1 MNATLNI
8 GQKIDGYSVEKFI
21 KTSVDGSTESY
32 LVSDN
37 EGKKGMMK
45 LYTFNTSQLT
55 LECDVK
61 DVFVNSSSL
70 IPITANGNIQLNGT
84 DYRYYVREFLDGKRL
99 SDLIESGK
107 RYTWQDAKPIIL
119 QVLMALRHLHSHEP
133 AIIHNDITAHNIL
146 INDDDDNVQVYIIGM
161 GHLSH
166 RCNGKATFCTKDLN
180 NWCRAPETFKGIY
193 DEQSD
198 IFSVGAL
205 LHTMMEGFEPWG
217 IASDALGP
225 DVDKNQLKHIRSV
238 GDEIIDDMNLTDEQK
253 MILGK
258 MIALDY
264 DNRYRCVKDVIK
276 DLLKG
281 SVIENIKNDIARV
294 PQDQSYKM
302 LREIEEKMGG
312 EVVETTIKH
321 NKVTTHKGR
330 GFADVA
336 GMTDVKRMLYKDVM
350 FVMQNKEKAEK
361 YRLKAPNGALFYGP
375 PGCGKTFIAEKFA
388 EESHLNF
395 MMVKASDLGSIYIHG
410 TQGKIA
416 ELFEEA
422 AKKAPTVICF
432 DELDGMVPD
441 RSTIHNE
448 GASGEVNEFLSQLN
462 NCSERGIFVIGTS
475 NRPEKIDPAILR
487 TGRMDKMVYIPM
499 PDVEVRKEL
508 FKIHLDGRYC
518 DETIDLDELALKSEG
533 YVASDISF
541 MVNESA
547 LEAAM
552 TDVPISQDLV
562 LGEMRKARRSVTA
575 DDAIEYERMRKK
587 FEQHTPSQERRRIG
601 FK

>member
-8 GQKIDGYSVEKFI
+8 GQTIGNFCVEEFVKVS
-21 KTSVDGSTESY
+21 TQNGSESY
-32 LVSDN
+32 FVSDKG
-37 EGKKGMMK
+37 GKKALMK
-45 LYTFNTSQLT
+45 LYALDTEAHAV
-55 LECDVK
+55 ECNECAALPDNLG
-61 DVFVNSSSL
+61 F
-70 IPITANGNIQLNGT
+70 IPLLANDTIEYNGRS
-84 DYRYYVREFLDGKRL
+84 YRFIVREFVEAKRL
-99 SDLIESGK
+99 SDLIEEGK
-107 RYTWQDAKPIIL
+107 LYSWEQAIPIVL
-119 QVLMALRHLHSHEP
+119 QVLFALKHLHSQEP
-133 AIIHNDITAHNIL
+133 AIIHNDITARNIL
-146 INDDDDNVQVYIIGM
+146 IKEVDEKNQVYIIGM

-166 RCNGKATFCTKDLN
+166 RCNGRASFYTQDLN
-180 NWCRAPETFKGIY
+180 NWYRAPETFKGIY

-198 IFSVGAL
+198 IFSVGVL
-205 LHTMMEGFEPWG
+205 LHTMLEGFEPWG

-225 DVDKNQLKHIRSV
+225 DVDKNQLKHIRSI
-238 GDEIIDDMNLTDEQK
+238 GDEIIDDMHITDEQK
-253 MILGK
+253 NILGR

-264 DNRYRCVKDVIK
+264 DNRYRCVSDVIK
-276 DLLKG
+276 DITRGTVTESIRKTLSYSERRG
-281 SVIENIKNDIARV
+281 DSRIEVAIEKHINVEEIKPRV
-294 PQDQSYKM
+294 
-302 LREIEEKMGG
+302 GG
-312 EVVETTIKH
+312 
-321 NKVTTHKGR
+321 

-336 GMTDVKRMLYKDVM
+336 GMENVKSMLYKDVI
-350 FVMQNKEKAEK
+350 FVMQNKDKAVK

-416 ELFEEA
+416 ELFDEA

-499 PDVEVRKEL
+499 PDIEARKEL
-508 FKIHLDGRYC
+508 FKIHLADRYC
-518 DETIDLDELALKSEG
+518 DESIDLGELAKLSEG
-533 YVASDISF
+533 YVASDISY
-541 MVNESA
+541 MVNASA

-552 TDVPISQDLV
+552 ADVPISQEL
-562 LGEMRKARRSVTA
+562 LLAEMRKARRSVTQ
-575 DDAIEYERMRKK
+575 DDSANYERMRKK
-587 FEQHTPSQERRRIG
+587 FEQQTPRQERRRIG
-601 FK
+601 F

>member
-8 GQKIDGYSVEKFI
+8 GQTIDDFRIEEFAKVSADNH
-21 KTSVDGSTESY
+21 SESY
-32 LVSDN
+32 FVSGQD
-37 EGKKGMMK
+37 GKKALLK
-45 LYTFNTSQLT
+45 LYLDNAGD
-55 LECDVK
+55 DVVEYQAGK
-61 DVFVNSSSL
+61 VLPQSLSFVPMVASGS
-70 IPITANGNIQLNGT
+70 IEHNGCS
-84 DYRYYVREFLDGKRL
+84 YRYIVRDYVEAKRL
-99 SDLIESGK
+99 SDLIDEGK
-107 RYTWQDAKPIIL
+107 LYSWEQATPIIL
-119 QVLMALRHLHSHEP
+119 QVLVALKHLHSQEP
-133 AIIHNDITAHNIL
+133 AIIHNDITARNIL
-146 INDDDDNVQVYIIGM
+146 IKEEDENVRVYIIGI

-166 RCNGKATFCTKDLN
+166 RCNGRASFYTKDLN
-180 NWCRAPETFKGIY
+180 NWYRAPETFKGIY

-205 LHTMMEGFEPWG
+205 LHTMLEGFEPWG

-238 GDEIIDDMNLTDEQK
+238 GDEIIDDMHLTKEQK
-253 MILGK
+253 AILAK

-264 DNRYRCVKDVIK
+264 DHRYRSVDAVIK
-276 DLLKG
+276 DLKAG
-281 SVIENIKNDIARV
+281 SVSVDRENNTQKGTQTEESKMPRKVEERLGNEEANTSIGLSPK
-294 PQDQSYKM
+294 SY
-302 LREIEEKMGG
+302 
-312 EVVETTIKH
+312 T
-321 NKVTTHKGR
+321 GR

-336 GMTDVKRMLYKDVM
+336 GMESVKSMLYKDVM
-350 FVMQNKEKAEK
+350 FVMQNKEKAAK

-499 PDVEVRKEL
+499 PDVEARKEL
-508 FKIHLDGRYC
+508 FMIHLADRYC
-518 DETIDLDELALKSEG
+518 DESLDLDELAKQSDG

-541 MVNESA
+541 MVNASA

-552 TDVPISQDLV
+552 ADVPISQELV
-562 LGEMRKARRSVTA
+562 LAEMRKARRSVTQ
-575 DDAIEYERMRKK
+575 DDAADYERMRRK
-587 FEQHTPSQERRRIG
+587 FEQQTPRQERRRIG
-601 FK
+601 F

>member
-8 GQKIDGYSVEKFI
+8 GQKIDGYSVEKFV
-21 KTSVDGSTESY
+21 KTSADGSTESY

-37 EGKKGMMK
+37 EGKRGLMK
-45 LYTFNTSQLT
+45 LYTFNTSQHT
-55 LECDVK
+55 IEFNANN
-61 DVFVNSSSL
+61 VFANSSSL
-70 IPITANGNIQLNGT
+70 IPMTAEGCIQLNGT
-84 DYRYYVREFLDGKRL
+84 GYRYCVREFIDGKRL
-99 SDLIESGK
+99 SDLIEAGK
-107 RYTWQDAKPIIL
+107 RYTWKEAQPIIL
-119 QVLMALRHLHSHEP
+119 QVIMALRHLHSQEP
-133 AIIHNDITAHNIL
+133 AIIHNNITARNIL
-146 INDDDDNVQVYIIGM
+146 VKEDDNNVQVYIIGM

-180 NWCRAPETFKGIY
+180 NWYRAPETFKGIY

-205 LHTMMEGFEPWG
+205 LHTMLEGFEPWG

-225 DVDKNQLKHIRSV
+225 NVDKNQLKHIRSI
-238 GDEIIDDMNLTDEQK
+238 GDEVIDDMHITDEQK
-253 MILGK
+253 KILGR

-264 DNRYRCVKDVIK
+264 DNRYRSVSDVIK
-276 DLLKG
+276 DITKG
-281 SVIENIKNDIARV
+281 TVTESIKETLSYPERCDDGRV
-294 PQDQSYKM
+294 EP
-302 LREIEEKMGG
+302 
-312 EVVETTIKH
+312 VVEKHINAEVIKPR
-321 NKVTTHKGR
+321 VGG

-336 GMTDVKRMLYKDVM
+336 GMESVKSMLYKDVM
-350 FVMQNKEKAEK
+350 FVMQNKEKAAK

-416 ELFEEA
+416 ELFDEA

-499 PDVEVRKEL
+499 PDVEARKEL
-508 FKIHLDGRYC
+508 FKIHLADRYC
-518 DETIDLDELALKSEG
+518 DESIDLDELAKQSDG
-533 YVASDISF
+533 YVASDISY
-541 MVNESA
+541 MVNASA

-552 TDVPISQDLV
+552 ADVPISQELV
-562 LGEMRKARRSVTA
+562 LAEMRKARRSVTQ
-575 DDAIEYERMRKK
+575 DDAVEYERMRKK
-587 FEQHTPSQERRRIG
+587 FEQQTPRQERRRIG
-601 FK
+601 F

>member
-1 MNATLNI
+1 MNATLNLGQTI
-8 GQKIDGYSVEKFI
+8 GDFRVEEFVKASNENGGETYF
-21 KTSVDGSTESY
+21 
-32 LVSDN
+32 VSGRD
-37 EGKKGMMK
+37 GKKALMK
-45 LYTFNTSQLT
+45 LYAVETKAHTV
-55 LECDVK
+55 ECG
-61 DVFVNSSSL
+61 SASL
-70 IPITANGNIQLNGT
+70 LPQHLGFLPMVANGSIEHNGASYQYIVR
-84 DYRYYVREFLDGKRL
+84 DYVEAKRL
-99 SDLIESGK
+99 SDLIDEGK
-107 RYTWQDAKPIIL
+107 LYSWEQATPIVL
-119 QVLMALRHLHSHEP
+119 QVLVALKHLHSQEP
-133 AIIHNDITAHNIL
+133 AIIHNDITARNIL
-146 INDDDDNVQVYIIGM
+146 IKEEDENVRVYIIGM

-166 RCNGKATFCTKDLN
+166 RCNGRASFCTKELN
-180 NWCRAPETFKGIY
+180 NWYRAPETFKGIY

-205 LHTMMEGFEPWG
+205 LHTMLEGFEPWG

-225 DVDKNQLKHIRSV
+225 QVDKNHLKHIRSI
-238 GDEIIDDMNLTDEQK
+238 GDEIIDDMHLTNEQK
-253 MILGK
+253 AILAK

-264 DNRYRCVKDVIK
+264 DNRYRSVDVVIK
-276 DLLKG
+276 DLKAG
-281 SVIENIKNDIARV
+281 SVSVDRENNTNKGIQTEESKMPRKVEERLGNEEVNASIGLS
-294 PQDQSYKM
+294 PKSYT
-302 LREIEEKMGG
+302 GG
-312 EVVETTIKH
+312 
-321 NKVTTHKGR
+321 

-336 GMTDVKRMLYKDVM
+336 GMESVKSMLYKDVM
-350 FVMQNKEKAEK
+350 FVMQNNEKAAK

-499 PDVEVRKEL
+499 PDVEARKEL
-508 FKIHLDGRYC
+508 FKIHLADRYC
-518 DETIDLDELALKSEG
+518 DESIDLDELAKQSDG

-541 MVNESA
+541 MVNASA

-552 TDVPISQDLV
+552 ADVPISQELV
-562 LGEMRKARRSVTA
+562 LAEMRKARRSVTQ
-575 DDAIEYERMRKK
+575 DDAADYERMRKK
-587 FEQHTPSQERRRIG
+587 FEQQTPRQERRRIG
-601 FK
+601 F

>member
-1 MNATLNI
+1 MNAILNI
-8 GQKIDGYSVEKFI
+8 GQAIGDFRVEEFAKV
-21 KTSVDGSTESY
+21 SADNHSESY
-32 LVSDN
+32 FVSGQD
-37 EGKKGMMK
+37 GKKALLK
-45 LYTFNTSQLT
+45 LYLDNAGDDAVEYQAGKVLPQSLG
-55 LECDVK
+55 
-61 DVFVNSSSL
+61 FVPMVAS
-70 IPITANGNIQLNGT
+70 GNIEHNGCS
-84 DYRYYVREFLDGKRL
+84 YRYIVRDFIEGKRL
-99 SDLIESGK
+99 SDIIDEGK
-107 RYTWQDAKPIIL
+107 LYSWEKATQIVL
-119 QVLMALRHLHSHEP
+119 QVLVALKHLHSQEP
-133 AIIHNDITAHNIL
+133 AIIHNDITARNIL
-146 INDDDDNVQVYIIGM
+146 IKEENENVRVYIIGM

-166 RCNGKATFCTKDLN
+166 RCNGRASFYTKDLN
-180 NWCRAPETFKGIY
+180 NWYRAPETFKGIY

-205 LHTMMEGFEPWG
+205 LHTMLEGFEPWG

-225 DVDKNQLKHIRSV
+225 QVDKNHLKHIRSI
-238 GDEIIDDMNLTDEQK
+238 GDEIIDDMHLINEQK
-253 MILGK
+253 AILAK

-264 DNRYRCVKDVIK
+264 DHRYRSVDAVIK
-276 DLLKG
+276 DIKAG
-281 SVIENIKNDIARV
+281 SVSVDRENNTQKGTQTEESKMPRKVEERMGNEEANTSIGLSPK
-294 PQDQSYKM
+294 SYT
-302 LREIEEKMGG
+302 GG
-312 EVVETTIKH
+312 
-321 NKVTTHKGR
+321 

-336 GMTDVKRMLYKDVM
+336 GMESVKSMLYKDVM
-350 FVMQNKEKAEK
+350 FVMQNKEKAAK

-499 PDVEVRKEL
+499 PDVEARKEL
-508 FKIHLDGRYC
+508 FKIHLADRYC
-518 DETIDLDELALKSEG
+518 DESLDLDELAKQSDG

-541 MVNESA
+541 MVNASA

-552 TDVPISQDLV
+552 TDVPISQELV
-562 LGEMRKARRSVTA
+562 LAEMRKARRSVTQ
-575 DDAIEYERMRKK
+575 DDAADYERMRKK
-587 FEQHTPSQERRRIG
+587 FEQQTPRQERRRIG
-601 FK
+601 F

>member
-1 MNATLNI
+1 MNAILNI
-8 GQKIDGYSVEKFI
+8 GQAIGDFRVEEFAKV
-21 KTSVDGSTESY
+21 SADNHSESY
-32 LVSDN
+32 FVSGQD
-37 EGKKGMMK
+37 GKKALLK
-45 LYTFNTSQLT
+45 LYLDNAGDDAVEYQAGKVLPQSLG
-55 LECDVK
+55 
-61 DVFVNSSSL
+61 FVPMVAS
-70 IPITANGNIQLNGT
+70 GNIEHNGCS
-84 DYRYYVREFLDGKRL
+84 YRYIVRDFIEGKRL
-99 SDLIESGK
+99 SDIIDEGK
-107 RYTWQDAKPIIL
+107 LYSWEKATQIVL
-119 QVLMALRHLHSHEP
+119 QVLVALKHLHSQEP
-133 AIIHNDITAHNIL
+133 AIIHNDITARNIL
-146 INDDDDNVQVYIIGM
+146 IKEENENVRVYIIGM

-166 RCNGKATFCTKDLN
+166 RCNGRASFYTKDLN
-180 NWCRAPETFKGIY
+180 NWYRAPETFKGIY

-205 LHTMMEGFEPWG
+205 LHTMLEGFEPWG

-225 DVDKNQLKHIRSV
+225 QVDKNHLKHIRSI
-238 GDEIIDDMNLTDEQK
+238 GDEIIDDMHLINEQK
-253 MILGK
+253 AILAK

-264 DNRYRCVKDVIK
+264 DHRYRSVDAVIK
-276 DLLKG
+276 DIKAG
-281 SVIENIKNDIARV
+281 SVSVDRENNTQKGTQTEESKMPRKVEERMGNEEANTSIGLSPK
-294 PQDQSYKM
+294 SYT
-302 LREIEEKMGG
+302 GG
-312 EVVETTIKH
+312 
-321 NKVTTHKGR
+321 

-336 GMTDVKRMLYKDVM
+336 GMESVKSMLYKDVM
-350 FVMQNKEKAEK
+350 FVMQNKEKAAK

-499 PDVEVRKEL
+499 PDVEARKEL
-508 FKIHLDGRYC
+508 FKIHLADRYC
-518 DETIDLDELALKSEG
+518 DESLDLDELAKQSDG

-541 MVNESA
+541 MVNASA

-552 TDVPISQDLV
+552 TDVPISQELV
-562 LGEMRKARRSVTA
+562 LAEMRKARRSVTQ
-575 DDAIEYERMRKK
+575 DDAADYERMRKK
-587 FEQHTPSQERRRIG
+587 FEQHTPRQERRRIG
-601 FK
+601 F

>member
-8 GQKIDGYSVEKFI
+8 GQKIDGYSVEKFV
-21 KTSVDGSTESY
+21 KTSADGSTESY
-32 LVSDN
+32 LVSDC
-37 EGKKGMMK
+37 EGKRGMMK
-45 LYTFNTSQLT
+45 LFTFNTGQHSI
-55 LECDVK
+55 ECDAK
-61 DVFVNSSSL
+61 DIFAHSSSL
-70 IPITANGNIQLNGT
+70 VPMTADGSIQLKGT
-84 DYRYYVREFLDGKRL
+84 DFRYIVREYIDAKRL
-99 SDLIESGK
+99 SDLIEAGK
-107 RYTWQDAKPIIL
+107 RYTWKEAQPIIL
-119 QVLMALRHLHSHEP
+119 QVIMALRHLHSQEP
-133 AIIHNDITAHNIL
+133 AIIHNDITARNIL
-146 INDDDDNVQVYIIGM
+146 VKEDDNNVQVYIIGM

-166 RCNGKATFCTKDLN
+166 RCNGRASFCTKDLN
-180 NWCRAPETFKGIY
+180 NWYRAPETFKGIY

-205 LHTMMEGFEPWG
+205 LHTMLEGFEPWG
-217 IASDALGP
+217 ITSDALGP
-225 DVDKNQLKHIRSV
+225 DVDKNQLKHIRTV
-238 GDEIIDDMNLTDEQK
+238 GDEIIDDMHLTKEQK
-253 MILGK
+253 VILAK

-264 DNRYRCVKDVIK
+264 DERYRNVNDVIK
-276 DLLKG
+276 DLPRGTVAEPSKESLAHTEHRGNG
-281 SVIENIKNDIARV
+281 SVESAIEKRINTDEIKPRT
-294 PQDQSYKM
+294 
-302 LREIEEKMGG
+302 GG
-312 EVVETTIKH
+312 
-321 NKVTTHKGR
+321 

-336 GMTDVKRMLYKDVM
+336 GMESVKSMLYKDVM
-350 FVMQNKEKAEK
+350 FVMQNKEKAAK

-422 AKKAPTVICF
+422 AKKAPAVICF

-499 PDVEVRKEL
+499 PDVEARKEL
-508 FKIHLDGRYC
+508 FKIHLADRYC
-518 DETIDLDELALKSEG
+518 DESIDLDELAKQSDG
-533 YVASDISF
+533 YVASDICF
-541 MVNESA
+541 MVNASA
-547 LEAAM
+547 LEAAIA
-552 TDVPISQDLV
+552 DVPISQELV
-562 LGEMRKARRSVTA
+562 IAEMRKARRSVTQ
-575 DDAIEYERMRKK
+575 DDAADYERMRKK
-587 FEQHTPSQERRRIG
+587 FEQQTPRQERRRIG
-601 FK
+601 F

>member
-1 MNATLNI
+1 MGGTFKVLQSISMSA
-8 GQKIDGYSVEKFI
+8 DG
-21 KTSVDGSTESY
+21 
-32 LVSDN
+32 
-37 EGKKGMMK
+37 
-45 LYTFNTSQLT
+45 
-55 LECDVK
+55 C
-61 DVFVNSSSL
+61 
-70 IPITANGNIQLNGT
+70 IQLNGT
-84 DYRYYVREFLDGKRL
+84 DYRYCVREFIDGKRL
-99 SDLIESGK
+99 SDLIEAGK
-107 RYTWQDAKPIIL
+107 RYTWQEAQPIIL
-119 QVLMALRHLHSHEP
+119 QVLMALRHLHSQEP
-133 AIIHNDITAHNIL
+133 AIIHNDITARNIL
-146 INDDDDNVQVYIIGM
+146 VKEDDDNVQVYIIGM

-180 NWCRAPETFKGIY
+180 NWYRAPETFKGIY

-205 LHTMMEGFEPWG
+205 LHTMLLGFEPWG
-217 IASDALGP
+217 VASDALGP
-225 DVDKNQLKHIRSV
+225 NVDKNQLKHIRSV
-238 GDEIIDDMNLTDEQK
+238 GDEIIDDMDLTDEQK
-253 MILGK
+253 MILSK

-264 DNRYRCVKDVIK
+264 DKRYRCVKDVIK

-281 SVIENIKNDIARV
+281 SVIENIKNDIVRA

-302 LREIEEKMGG
+302 PREIEEKLRH
-312 EVVETTIKH
+312 ETVETTIEH
-321 NKVTTHKGR
+321 NMATVHKGR

-336 GMTDVKRMLYKDVM
+336 GMADVKHMLYKDVM
-350 FVMQNKEKAEK
+350 FVMQNKEKAAR

-499 PDVEVRKEL
+499 PDVEARKEL
-508 FKIHLDGRYC
+508 FKIHLADRYC
-518 DETIDLDELALKSEG
+518 DESIDLDELAKQSDG

-541 MVNESA
+541 MVNASA

-552 TDVPISQDLV
+552 ADVPISQELV
-562 LGEMRKARRSVTA
+562 IAEMRKARRSVTQ
-575 DDAIEYERMRKK
+575 DDAADYERMRKK
-587 FEQHTPSQERRRIG
+587 FEQQTPRQERRRIG
-601 FK
+601 F

>member
-1 MNATLNI
+1 MNAILNI
-8 GQKIDGYSVEKFI
+8 GQAIGDFRVEEFAKV
-21 KTSVDGSTESY
+21 SADNHSESY
-32 LVSDN
+32 FVSGQD
-37 EGKKGMMK
+37 GKKALLK
-45 LYTFNTSQLT
+45 LYLDNAGDDAVEYQAGKVLPQSLG
-55 LECDVK
+55 
-61 DVFVNSSSL
+61 FVPMVAS
-70 IPITANGNIQLNGT
+70 GNIEHNGCS
-84 DYRYYVREFLDGKRL
+84 YRYIVRDFIEGKRL
-99 SDLIESGK
+99 SDIIDEGK
-107 RYTWQDAKPIIL
+107 LYSWEKATQIVL
-119 QVLMALRHLHSHEP
+119 QVLVALKHLHSQEP
-133 AIIHNDITAHNIL
+133 AIIHNDITARNIL
-146 INDDDDNVQVYIIGM
+146 IKEENENVRVYIIGM

-166 RCNGKATFCTKDLN
+166 RCNGRASFYTKDLN
-180 NWCRAPETFKGIY
+180 NWYRAPETFKGIY

-205 LHTMMEGFEPWG
+205 LHTMLEGFEPWG

-225 DVDKNQLKHIRSV
+225 QVDKNHLKHIRTV
-238 GDEIIDDMNLTDEQK
+238 DDEIIDDMHLINEQK
-253 MILGK
+253 AILAK

-264 DNRYRCVKDVIK
+264 DHRYRSVDAVIK
-276 DLLKG
+276 DIKAG
-281 SVIENIKNDIARV
+281 SVSVDRENNTQKGTQTEESKMPRKVEERMGNEEANTSIGLSPK
-294 PQDQSYKM
+294 SYT
-302 LREIEEKMGG
+302 GG
-312 EVVETTIKH
+312 
-321 NKVTTHKGR
+321 

-336 GMTDVKRMLYKDVM
+336 GMDSVKSMLYKDVM
-350 FVMQNKEKAEK
+350 FVMQNKEKAAK

-499 PDVEVRKEL
+499 PDVEARKEL
-508 FKIHLDGRYC
+508 FKIHLADRYC
-518 DETIDLDELALKSEG
+518 DESIDLDELAKQSDG

-541 MVNESA
+541 MVNASA

-552 TDVPISQDLV
+552 ADVPISQELV
-562 LGEMRKARRSVTA
+562 IAEMRKARRSVTQ
-575 DDAIEYERMRKK
+575 DDAADYERMRKK
-587 FEQHTPSQERRRIG
+587 FEQQTPRQERRRIG
-601 FK
+601 F

>member
-1 MNATLNI
+1 MNTTLNI
-8 GQKIDGYSVEKFI
+8 GQKIDGYSVEKFV
-21 KTSVDGSTESY
+21 KTSADGSTESY

-37 EGKKGMMK
+37 EGKRGLMK
-45 LYTFNTSQLT
+45 LYAFNTSQHSI
-55 LECDVK
+55 EFK
-61 DVFVNSSSL
+61 AKNVFAISSSL
-70 IPITANGNIQLNGT
+70 ISMSADGCIQLNGT
-84 DYRYYVREFLDGKRL
+84 DYRYCVREFIDGKRL
-99 SDLIESGK
+99 SDLIEAGK
-107 RYTWQDAKPIIL
+107 RYTWQEAQPIIL
-119 QVLMALRHLHSHEP
+119 QVLMALRHLHSQEP
-133 AIIHNDITAHNIL
+133 AIIHNDITARNIL
-146 INDDDDNVQVYIIGM
+146 IKEDDDNVQVYIIGM

-166 RCNGKATFCTKDLN
+166 RCNGKATFYTKDLN
-180 NWCRAPETFKGIY
+180 NWYRAPETFKGIY

-205 LHTMMEGFEPWG
+205 LHTMLLGFEPWG
-217 IASDALGP
+217 VASDALGP
-225 DVDKNQLKHIRSV
+225 NVDKNQLKYIRSV
-238 GDEIIDDMNLTDEQK
+238 GDEIIDDMDLTDEQK
-253 MILGK
+253 MILSK

-264 DNRYRCVKDVIK
+264 DKRYRCVKDVIK
-276 DLLKG
+276 GLLKG
-281 SVIENIKNDIARV
+281 SVIENIKNDIILA
-294 PQDQSYKM
+294 PQDHSYKM
-302 LREIEEKMGG
+302 PREIEERLSD
-312 EVVETTIKH
+312 ETVEKTIEH
-321 NKVTTHKGR
+321 NMATVHKGR

-336 GMTDVKRMLYKDVM
+336 GMADVKHMLYKDVM
-350 FVMQNKEKAEK
+350 FVMQNKEKAER

-499 PDVEVRKEL
+499 PDVEARKEL
-508 FKIHLDGRYC
+508 FKIHLADRYC
-518 DETIDLDELALKSEG
+518 DESIDLDELAKQSDG

-541 MVNESA
+541 MVNASA

-552 TDVPISQDLV
+552 ADVPISQELV
-562 LGEMRKARRSVTA
+562 IAEMRKARRSVTQ
-575 DDAIEYERMRKK
+575 DDAADYERMRKK
-587 FEQHTPSQERRRIG
+587 FEQQTPRQERRRIG
-601 FK
+601 F

>member
-8 GQKIDGYSVEKFI
+8 GQKIDGYSVEKFV
-21 KTSVDGSTESY
+21 KTSADGSTESY

-37 EGKKGMMK
+37 EGKRGLMK
-45 LYTFNTSQLT
+45 LYAFNTSQHSI
-55 LECDVK
+55 EFK
-61 DVFVNSSSL
+61 AKNVFANSSSL
-70 IPITANGNIQLNGT
+70 ISMSADGCIQLNGT
-84 DYRYYVREFLDGKRL
+84 DYRYCVREFIDGKRL
-99 SDLIESGK
+99 SDLIEAGK
-107 RYTWQDAKPIIL
+107 RYTWQEALPIIL
-119 QVLMALRHLHSHEP
+119 QVLMALRHLHSQEP
-133 AIIHNDITAHNIL
+133 AIIHNDITARNIL
-146 INDDDDNVQVYIIGM
+146 IKEDDNNVQVYIIGM

-166 RCNGKATFCTKDLN
+166 RCNGRASFCTKDLN
-180 NWCRAPETFKGIY
+180 NWYRAPETFKGIY

-205 LHTMMEGFEPWG
+205 LHTMLEGFEPWG
-217 IASDALGP
+217 IASDALGQQ
-225 DVDKNQLKHIRSV
+225 VDKNHLKHIRSV
-238 GDEIIDDMNLTDEQK
+238 GDEIIDDMHLTKEQK
-253 MILGK
+253 AILAK

-264 DNRYRCVKDVIK
+264 DHRYRSVDAVIK
-276 DLLKG
+276 DIKAG
-281 SVIENIKNDIARV
+281 SVSVDRENNTQKGTQTEESKMPRKVEERMGNEEANTSIGLSPK
-294 PQDQSYKM
+294 SYT
-302 LREIEEKMGG
+302 GG
-312 EVVETTIKH
+312 
-321 NKVTTHKGR
+321 

-336 GMTDVKRMLYKDVM
+336 GMESVKSMLYKDVM
-350 FVMQNKEKAEK
+350 FVMQNKEKAAK

-499 PDVEVRKEL
+499 PDVEARKEL
-508 FKIHLDGRYC
+508 FKIHLADRCC
-518 DETIDLDELALKSEG
+518 DESIDLDELAKQSDG

-541 MVNESA
+541 MVNASA

-552 TDVPISQDLV
+552 ADVPISQELV
-562 LGEMRKARRSVTA
+562 LAEMRKARRSVTQ
-575 DDAIEYERMRKK
+575 DDAADYERMRKK
-587 FEQHTPSQERRRIG
+587 FEQQTPRQERRRIG
-601 FK
+601 F

>member
-1 MNATLNI
+1 MKATLNI
-8 GQKIDGYSVEKFI
+8 GQTIGEFRIEEFI
-21 KTSVDGSTESY
+21 KTSTDSHSESY
-32 LVSDN
+32 FVSSQD
-37 EGKKGMMK
+37 GKKALLK
-45 LYTFNTSQLT
+45 LYTENAKD
-55 LECDVK
+55 DVVEYQTGK
-61 DVFVNSSSL
+61 VLPQSLGFVPVVANGTIEHNGSSYQYIVRDFVN
-70 IPITANGNIQLNGT
+70 A
-84 DYRYYVREFLDGKRL
+84 KRL
-99 SDLIESGK
+99 SNLIDKGK
-107 RYTWQDAKPIIL
+107 LYSWEQATPIVL
-119 QVLMALRHLHSHEP
+119 QVLVALKHLHSQEP
-133 AIIHNDITAHNIL
+133 AIIHNDITARNIL
-146 INDDDDNVQVYIIGM
+146 IKEEDENVRVYIIGM

-166 RCNGKATFCTKDLN
+166 RCNGRANFCTKDLN
-180 NWCRAPETFKGIY
+180 NWYRAPETFKGIY

-205 LHTMMEGFEPWG
+205 LHTMLEGFEPWG

-225 DVDKNQLKHIRSV
+225 QVDKNHLKHIRSI
-238 GDEIIDDMNLTDEQK
+238 GDEIIDDMHLTKGQK
-253 MILGK
+253 AILAK

-264 DNRYRCVKDVIK
+264 DHRYRSVDAVIK
-276 DLLKG
+276 DLKTG
-281 SVIENIKNDIARV
+281 SVSVDRENNTNKGIQTEA
-294 PQDQSYKM
+294 PKM
-302 LREIEEKMGG
+302 PHKVEERLGNEEANTSIGLSPKPYTGG
-312 EVVETTIKH
+312 
-321 NKVTTHKGR
+321 

-336 GMTDVKRMLYKDVM
+336 GMESVKSMLYKDVM
-350 FVMQNKEKAEK
+350 FVMQNKEKAAK
-361 YRLKAPNGALFYGP
+361 YRLKVPNGALFYGP

-432 DELDGMVPD
+432 DELDGMAPD
-441 RSTIHNE
+441 RSTINNE

-499 PDVEVRKEL
+499 PDVEARKEL
-508 FKIHLDGRYC
+508 FKIHLADRYC
-518 DETIDLDELALKSEG
+518 DESLDLDELAKQSDG

-541 MVNESA
+541 MVNASA

-552 TDVPISQDLV
+552 ADVPISQELV
-562 LGEMRKARRSVTA
+562 LEEIRKARRSVTQ
-575 DDAIEYERMRKK
+575 DDAADYECMRKK
-587 FEQHTPSQERRRIG
+587 FEQQTPRQERQKIG
-601 FK
+601 F

>member
-8 GQKIDGYSVEKFI
+8 GQTIGDYRVE
-21 KTSVDGSTESY
+21 E
-32 LVSDN
+32 LVKASDEN
-37 EGKKGMMK
+37 GGETYFVSGRDGKKALMK
-45 LYTFNTSQLT
+45 LYAVEAEAHAIECGSTALSQNLG
-55 LECDVK
+55 
-61 DVFVNSSSL
+61 FVPMVASGS
-70 IPITANGNIQLNGT
+70 IEHNGCS
-84 DYRYYVREFLDGKRL
+84 YRYIVRDYVEAKRL
-99 SDLIESGK
+99 SDLIDEGK
-107 RYTWQDAKPIIL
+107 LYSWEQATPIVL
-119 QVLMALRHLHSHEP
+119 QVLVALKHLHSQEP
-133 AIIHNDITAHNIL
+133 AIIHNDITARNIL
-146 INDDDDNVQVYIIGM
+146 IKEEDENVRVYIIGM

-180 NWCRAPETFKGIY
+180 NWYRAPETFKGIY

-205 LHTMMEGFEPWG
+205 LHTMLEGFEPWG

-225 DVDKNQLKHIRSV
+225 DVDKNHLKHIRSV
-238 GDEIIDDMNLTDEQK
+238 GDEIIDDMHLTKEQK
-253 MILGK
+253 AILAK

-264 DNRYRCVKDVIK
+264 DNRYRTVNDVIK
-276 DLLKG
+276 DLTKG
-281 SVIENIKNDIARV
+281 NVTESIRETLSHSERRGDSRVEPTIEKHINAEEIKPRI
-294 PQDQSYKM
+294 
-302 LREIEEKMGG
+302 GG
-312 EVVETTIKH
+312 
-321 NKVTTHKGR
+321 

-336 GMTDVKRMLYKDVM
+336 GMESVKSMLYKDVM
-350 FVMQNKEKAEK
+350 FVMQNKEKAAK

-475 NRPEKIDPAILR
+475 NCPEKIDPAILR

-499 PDVEVRKEL
+499 PDVEARKEL
-508 FKIHLDGRYC
+508 FKIHLADRYC
-518 DETIDLDELALKSEG
+518 DESIDLEELAKQSDG
-533 YVASDISF
+533 YVASDISY
-541 MVNESA
+541 MVNASA

-552 TDVPISQDLV
+552 ADVPISQELV
-562 LGEMRKARRSVTA
+562 LAEMRKARRSVTQ
-575 DDAIEYERMRKK
+575 DDAADYERMRKK
-587 FEQHTPSQERRRIG
+587 FEQQTPRQERRRIG
-601 FK
+601 F

>member
-8 GQKIDGYSVEKFI
+8 GQKIDGYSVEKFV
-21 KTSVDGSTESY
+21 KTSADGSTESY

-37 EGKKGMMK
+37 EGKRGLMK
-45 LYTFNTSQLT
+45 LYAFNTSQHSI
-55 LECDVK
+55 EFK
-61 DVFVNSSSL
+61 AKNVFANSSSL
-70 IPITANGNIQLNGT
+70 ISMSADGCIQLNGT
-84 DYRYYVREFLDGKRL
+84 DYRYCVREFIDGKRL
-99 SDLIESGK
+99 SDLIEAGK
-107 RYTWQDAKPIIL
+107 RYTWQEALPIIL
-119 QVLMALRHLHSHEP
+119 QVLMALRHLHSQEP
-133 AIIHNDITAHNIL
+133 AIIHNDITARNIL
-146 INDDDDNVQVYIIGM
+146 IKEDDNNVQVYIIGM

-166 RCNGKATFCTKDLN
+166 RCNGKATFYTKDLN
-180 NWCRAPETFKGIY
+180 NWYRAPETFKGIY

-205 LHTMMEGFEPWG
+205 LHTMLEGFEPWG

-225 DVDKNQLKHIRSV
+225 QVDKNHLKHIRTV
-238 GDEIIDDMNLTDEQK
+238 GDEIIDDMHLINEQK
-253 MILGK
+253 AILAK

-264 DNRYRCVKDVIK
+264 DHRYRSVDAVIK
-276 DLLKG
+276 DLKAG
-281 SVIENIKNDIARV
+281 SVSVDRENNTQKGTQTEESKMPRKVEERMGNEEANTSIGLSPK
-294 PQDQSYKM
+294 SYT
-302 LREIEEKMGG
+302 GG
-312 EVVETTIKH
+312 
-321 NKVTTHKGR
+321 

-336 GMTDVKRMLYKDVM
+336 GMEGVKSMLYKDVM

-499 PDVEVRKEL
+499 PDVEARKEL
-508 FKIHLDGRYC
+508 FKIHLADRYC
-518 DETIDLDELALKSEG
+518 DESIDLDELAKQSDG

-541 MVNESA
+541 MVNASA

-552 TDVPISQDLV
+552 ADVPISQELV
-562 LGEMRKARRSVTA
+562 LAEMRKARRSVTQ
-575 DDAIEYERMRKK
+575 DDAADYERMRKK
-587 FEQHTPSQERRRIG
+587 FEQQTPRQERRRIG
-601 FK
+601 F

>member
-1 MNATLNI
+1 MYMNATLNI
-8 GQKIDGYSVEKFI
+8 GQTIGDFRVEEFVKASNENGGETYF
-21 KTSVDGSTESY
+21 
-32 LVSDN
+32 VSGRD
-37 EGKKGMMK
+37 GKKALMK
-45 LYTFNTSQLT
+45 LYAVETKAHTV
-55 LECDVK
+55 ECGSAALLPQNLG
-61 DVFVNSSSL
+61 FVPM
-70 IPITANGNIQLNGT
+70 IANGTIEHNGSSYQYIVR
-84 DYRYYVREFLDGKRL
+84 DYVEAKRL
-99 SDLIESGK
+99 SDLIDEGK
-107 RYTWQDAKPIIL
+107 LYSWEQATTIVL
-119 QVLMALRHLHSHEP
+119 QVLVALKHLHSQEP
-133 AIIHNDITAHNIL
+133 AIIHNNITARNIL
-146 INDDDDNVQVYIIGM
+146 IKEEDENVRVYIIGM

-166 RCNGKATFCTKDLN
+166 RCNGRASFYTKDLN
-180 NWCRAPETFKGIY
+180 NWYRAPETFKGIY

-205 LHTMMEGFEPWG
+205 LHTMLEGFEPWG
-217 IASDALGP
+217 IASDALGQQ
-225 DVDKNQLKHIRSV
+225 VDKNHLKHIRSV
-238 GDEIIDDMNLTDEQK
+238 GDEIIDDMHLTKEQK
-253 MILGK
+253 GIQAK

-264 DNRYRCVKDVIK
+264 DERYRSVNDVIK
-276 DLLKG
+276 DLTRGTVAEPSKESLAHTEHCEDG
-281 SVIENIKNDIARV
+281 CVES
-294 PQDQSYKM
+294 
-302 LREIEEKMGG
+302 
-312 EVVETTIKH
+312 VVEKH
-321 NKVTTHKGR
+321 LNAEEIRPRIGG

-336 GMTDVKRMLYKDVM
+336 GMESVKSMLYKDVM
-350 FVMQNKEKAEK
+350 FVMQNKEKAAK

-432 DELDGMVPD
+432 DELHGMVPD

-462 NCSERGIFVIGTS
+462 NCSEREIFVIGTS

-499 PDVEVRKEL
+499 PDVEARKEL
-508 FKIHLDGRYC
+508 FKIHLADRYC
-518 DETIDLDELALKSEG
+518 DESLDLDELAKQSNG

-541 MVNESA
+541 MVNASA

-552 TDVPISQDLV
+552 ADVPISQELV
-562 LGEMRKARRSVTA
+562 LAEMRKSRRSVTQ
-575 DDAIEYERMRKK
+575 DDAADYERMRKK
-587 FEQHTPSQERRRIG
+587 FKQQTPRQERRRIG
-601 FK
+601 F